1 MLTLLGD
8 PKSYCSVLT
17 LYFFPHRAG
26 HRMGKICFDCDVAD
40 GAAAVALREGH
51 GTAMISGAIK
61 PSDSF
66 GRADCVVVGDV
77 DNPVA
82 AA

>member
-1 MLTLLGD
+1 
-8 PKSYCSVLT
+8 
-17 LYFFPHRAG
+17 
-26 HRMGKICFDCDVAD
+26 MGKICFDCDVAD